1 MNQSSTAPQLT
12 KIYELHDKE
21 IEKQVLGSL
30 MFFNKFDEVYATIE
44 LLQPDDFYDLKHQ
57 EVFHAIR
64 ELVQNDINPEMTMVW
79 DKLKTGD
86 YKYMTKDN
94 QYLLSEL
101 CDMALITSF
110 QLDRYAQVV
119 KRYSILRKTM
129 YVLGK
134 SASDVEKEQDPI
146 EYLAKVEADI
156 LGVMGQVSEIRP
168 ANVLGIIEEVDK
180 EVKENETLGKVGFTT
195 GFPMLDRKLGALQP
209 THVWIVGAY
218 TGHGKSHFLN
228 QMILNALE
236 DNEDASVVLF
246 STEMDRKD
254 IMLRLIAN
262 LSKMPALKVKK
273 GMLTEDEQ
281 KRKVAAYERI
291 RKYEGRLTIY
301 DNCYSIDEIRL
312 KAKKEKI
319 HSKMNIMVVD
329 FVQNV
334 KAKGDIYERMSG
346 VALEMQSL
354 AKELKCAV
362 VLASQI
368 SQEGQRMGADSG
380 VISYKGAGEIAAIS
394 DVSLWLVNQD
404 DSPDQTAIVRKLVKV
419 KKARHA
425 PTGWE
430 MPILFDGMNG
440 GAMWQNDE
448 VVKELEKS
456 NKTME
461 EVEKIFA
468 PEQKEM
474 YYNKD

>member
-1 MNQSSTAPQLT
+1 
-12 KIYELHDKE
+12 
-21 IEKQVLGSL
+21 
-30 MFFNKFDEVYATIE
+30 
-44 LLQPDDFYDLKHQ
+44 
-57 EVFHAIR
+57 
-64 ELVQNDINPEMTMVW
+64 
-79 DKLKTGD
+79 
-86 YKYMTKDN
+86 
-94 QYLLSEL
+94 
-101 CDMALITSF
+101 
-110 QLDRYAQVV
+110 
-119 KRYSILRKTM
+119 
-129 YVLGK
+129 
-134 SASDVEKEQDPI
+134 
-146 EYLAKVEADI
+146 
-156 LGVMGQVSEIRP
+156 
-168 ANVLGIIEEVDK
+168 
-180 EVKENETLGKVGFTT
+180 
-195 GFPMLDRKLGALQP
+195 
-209 THVWIVGAY
+209 
-218 TGHGKSHFLN
+218 
-228 QMILNALE
+228 
-236 DNEDASVVLF
+236 
-246 STEMDRKD
+246 
-254 IMLRLIAN
+254 
-262 LSKMPALKVKK
+262 
-273 GMLTEDEQ
+273 MLTEDEQ

-291 RKYEGRLTIY
+291 KKYEGRLVIY
-301 DNCYSIDEIRL
+301 DNCYSIEEIRL

-362 VLASQI
+362 ILASQI

-404 DSPDQTAIVRKLVKV
+404 DNPDQTSVVRKLVKV

-448 VVKELEKS
+448 AVKELERP
-456 NKTME
+456 NKQVDE
-461 EVEKIFA
+461 IEKIFQ